1 MERCGK
7 MDAARRASARIPLIR
22 TAYLLLL
29 LACCAPS
36 AFATDP
42 PPGCTPERVKDAFAR
57 QHWQEVVELAPCVP
71 PPSADVQFYYGT
83 ALAKLEKWDAAAL
96 AFRTGQQLSP
106 DLPADLQL
114 ALQAAERT

>member
-22 TAYLLLL
+22 TAYLVLL

-36 AFATDP
+36 ALAGKLKSD
-42 PPGCTPERVKDAFAR
+42 CSPEPVKDAFAH
-57 QHWQEVVELAPCVP
+57 QHWQEVVELAPCVT

-83 ALAKLEKWDAAAL
+83 ALAKLEQWDAANL
-96 AFRTGQQLSP
+96 AFRAGQQLSP
-106 DLPADLQL
+106 RD
-114 ALQAAERT
+114 